1 MKDVAR
7 NREAAIARLR
17 AAEERRKA
25 AAPEQATAPPRLAPA
40 NTEETTI
47 IGWRDLPRD
56 AVRPDYKPDNFN
68 ARAFWR
74 QKHLM

>member
-1 MKDVAR
+1 MKASP
-7 NREAAIARLR
+7 REQRDAAIARLR

-25 AAPEQATAPPRLAPA
+25 IPREAAPSRLAPT

-56 AVRPDYKPDNFN
+56 AARPDYKPDNFN
-68 ARAFWR
+68 ARVLWR
-74 QKHLM
+74 QPYLI